1 MNKRSQLTLRFQN
14 IIFYILFA
22 LIIGML
28 AWLGKTYQK
37 DFDFTR
43 NQQNSLHE
51 STRQLLQ
58 KLDKPL
64 KLVAFVPDDAVVHTA
79 LKKLHKKYKKIKPD
93 TELEFVNPELDPQRA
108 KAEGI
113 QYSGLV
119 KLFLGKRSKIVKSV
133 DEQTM
138 LNALQGL
145 SRDKQRLAIFLEG
158 HGERSPAIDTSNGLS
173 RLAGILET
181 KGFRFQPHNILRTQ
195 SIPDDTSI
203 LVIAGPQK
211 DYLEGEV
218 KLIMDYLKQ
227 GGNLLWLHDPGSLHG
242 LDDVEQLLGLDM
254 QEGTIVD
261 ANTALQKM
269 LGIKHPAVIAI
280 LDYGQSPLTR
290 DLPEH
295 TLFPF
300 STAILQ
306 DQENKTPGDQTAWQY
321 QAILPTMGTSWLES
335 GAIEGNVKFDDNA
348 DKPGPL
354 SLGMLLSRE
363 SPKEIPPGTKV
374 TEQRV
379 IVLGDSDFLANGFIG
394 QGSNLELASNIFNW
408 LGEDD
413 DLLSIAAIS
422 APDTRLEL
430 PGWALYG
437 SALFFLLGLPI
448 LLLSI
453 GTIRWLRRKKR

>member
-1 MNKRSQLTLRFQN
+1 MDKRSQLALRFQN
-14 IIFYILFA
+14 FIFYILFA

-37 DFDFTR
+37 DFDFTH

-64 KLVAFVPDDAVVHTA
+64 KLVAFVPDDAVVHSG
-79 LKKLHKKYKKIKPD
+79 LKKLLKKYKKIKPD
-93 TELEFVNPELDPQRA
+93 TDLEFVNPELDPQRA

-113 QYSGLV
+113 QYSGLM
-119 KLFLGKRSKIVKSV
+119 KLFLGKRSEIIKSV

-138 LNALQGL
+138 LNALQRL

-158 HGERSPAIDTSNGLS
+158 HGERSPVVDTSNGLS
-173 RLAGILET
+173 KLAGVLET

-218 KLIMDYLKQ
+218 NAIVDYLKQ

-242 LDDVEQLLGLDM
+242 LDDVEQLLGLDV

-269 LGIKHPAVIAI
+269 LGIKHPAVIAVI
-280 LDYGQSPLTR
+280 DYGQSPLTR
-290 DLPEH
+290 DLPAH

-300 STAILQ
+300 PTAILI
-306 DQENKTPGDQTAWQY
+306 DQESKPQEGQTAWQY
-321 QAILPTMGTSWLES
+321 QAILPTLGTSWLES
-335 GAIEGNVKFDDNA
+335 GAIEGNVKFDDDA

-354 SLGMLLSRE
+354 NLGVLLSRG
-363 SPKEIPPGTKV
+363 SPKDTSAGVKA

-379 IVLGDSDFLANGFIG
+379 FVLGDSDFLANGFIG
-394 QGSNLELASNIFNW
+394 QGSNLALASNLFNW
-408 LGEDD
+408 LGQDD
-413 DLLSIAAIS
+413 KLLSIDAIN
-422 APDTRLEL
+422 APDTKLEL

-448 LLLSI
+448 LLLLI
-453 GTIRWLRRKKR
+453 GTIRWLRRKRR